1 VLAARNADVGI
12 PIAGTM
18 HRPYEWN
25 FHLTAWVAILLAVSL
40 VVLGHLRLLRS
51 SDHPIRWTRH
61 DIAFFTGA
69 CGAALIALTW
79 PVADLAAHWSL
90 TALVVQRLILLL
102 AVPPM
107 LLLGLPYDLLE
118 RITRP
123 AVIDRALNIARRPAT
138 AIGFVTVLS
147 VAALTPPVVQAQ
159 SSSPALRGLLALT
172 TVLAGL
178 VLWIPVVG
186 RIPGIPRLRPIMRFG
201 YLAAQAVVPAFLSF
215 VLILSPHPLYAVFAG
230 SKAAIDLRPL
240 NDQQIAGFVSKLTM
254 LIVLLTVGAIGLIG
268 ASASED
274 EVSLDDH
281 LVWADVQR
289 QFERAERRASRQGD
303 GQTVAVS
310 LPGTPLRTVETF
322 DGAPSPAAPDGSNGD
337 VTGPDGPES

>member
-1 VLAARNADVGI
+1 
-12 PIAGTM
+12 M
-18 HRPYEWN
+18 HRPYEWD
-25 FHLTAWVAILLAVSL
+25 FHLTTWVAITVTL
-40 VVLGHLRLLRS
+40 VVLGHRRLQRAGG
-51 SDHPIRWTRH
+51 HPIRWTRH
-61 DIAFFTGA
+61 DVAFFAGA
-69 CGAALIALTW
+69 CGASLVALTW

-90 TALVVQRLILLL
+90 TALVIQRLILLL

-123 AVIDRALNIARRPAT
+123 AVVDAALNRARRPAT

-147 VAALTPPVVQAQ
+147 VAAMTPPVVQAQ
-159 SSSPALRGLLALT
+159 SSSSAVRGLLAVT

-178 VLWIPVVG
+178 VLWIPVLG
-186 RIPGIPRLRPIMRFG
+186 RVPGIPRLRPIMRFG

-215 VLILSPHPLYAVFAG
+215 VLILSPHPLYAAFAG

-254 LIVLLTVGAIGLIG
+254 LIVLLTVGAIGLVG
-268 ASASED
+268 APTSEE
-274 EVSLDDH
+274 EVGLDDH

-289 QFERAERRASRQGD
+289 QFERAERRISRQGD
-303 GQTVAVS
+303 RDPATIAQRA
-310 LPGTPLRTVETF
+310 TPLRRGDPF
-322 DGAPSPAAPDGSNGD
+322 HDDPGASPDPGAPNASR
-337 VTGPDGPES
+337 TERDGPET